1 MTACSPLISFAV
13 SPRSAGHHA
22 PLAERPETCACDFTD
37 VFAVRQPTISQ
48 HLKVL
53 REAGLV
59 HTRRCGTQICYSIDA
74 PSAIQKIV
82 HTIMPAVNARARN
95 RLSTTSG
102 DPTLLVRHRS

>member
-13 SPRSAGHHA
+13 SPGSAGHHA

-59 HTRRCGTQICYSIDA
+59 HTRRCGTQICYSIDPGHLDDLRGSWQTCDPRSPPPPLGA
-74 PSAIQKIV
+74 ASQFRPVK
-82 HTIMPAVNARARN
+82 AVA
-95 RLSTTSG
+95 S
-102 DPTLLVRHRS
+102 

>member
-1 MTACSPLISFAV
+1 MRHSRNARRPAPATSPTCSRCASQP
-13 SPRSAGHHA
+13 SAS
-22 PLAERPETCACDFTD
+22 T
-37 VFAVRQPTISQ
+37 S
-48 HLKVL
+48 KVL